1 MIKTDIEFNEALALI
16 LTHCRP
22 GSWEEIELGG
32 LAGRVLAEE
41 VRALVDSP
49 SLDVS
54 LKDGYALYS
63 HEVAS
68 AGPDRPVFLTL
79 ADFYAAGDLP
89 GRILQPG
96 TCVRVT
102 TGAPLPPGAD
112 AVLAGEFA
120 REENGLVRCFNDAG
134 PGRNV
139 LFRGTDVRAGQVIAG
154 QGERLHPALIGLLAA
169 AGLDRVK
176 VVTRP
181 KIAVIGTG
189 DEVIA
194 PGRPLPPGK
203 LYASNMVETVSWL
216 KAFGL
221 TEVTSRVE
229 PDRVEAIAEAIKEM
243 SGRVQAFITSGGA
256 WKSERDYMVRVL
268 EDLGWRGVFSRVRL
282 GPGKA
287 ISFGLL
293 ADRPFFILPGG
304 PPSHEAAFLLLA
316 LPGLL
321 AMAGRRG
328 PIFPKL
334 RAALTETICG
344 QIDWS
349 QCIQVKLFE
358 QDGRWLARPLKSASR
373 LSSMARKDGL
383 VILPEGV
390 TERTAGAEVEV
401 LCLNWPFFPGEF
413 F

>member
-1 MIKTDIEFNEALALI
+1 MLKTNIGFPEALDLVLA
-16 LTHCRP
+16 HCRP
-22 GSWEEIELGG
+22 GSWEEVELSE
-32 LAGRVLAEE
+32 LTGRVLAEE

-54 LKDGYALYS
+54 LKDGYALS
-63 HEVAS
+63 SGEAAS
-68 AGPDRPVFLTL
+68 ARPDNPVVLKL
-79 ADFYAAGDLP
+79 ADFHVAGDRP
-89 GRILQPG
+89 GGTLQPG

-120 REENGLVRCFNDAG
+120 REENGMVRCFNDAG

-139 LFRGTDVRAGQVIAG
+139 LFRGTDVRAGQVIAA
-154 QGERLHPALIGLLAA
+154 QGEMLHPALIGLLAA

-176 VVTRP
+176 VVTQP
-181 KIAVIGTG
+181 KVAVIGTG
-189 DEVIA
+189 DEVVA

-203 LYASNMVETVSWL
+203 LYASNMVETVAWL
-216 KAFGL
+216 KTFGL
-221 TEVTSRVE
+221 TQVVSRVE

-268 EDLGWRGVFSRVRL
+268 EDLGWQGVFSRVRL

-328 PIFPKL
+328 PVFPRL
-334 RAALTETICG
+334 RANLTETISG
-344 QIDWS
+344 QADWS

-358 QDGRWLARPLKSASR
+358 QEGRWLARPLKSASR

-390 TERTAGAEVEV
+390 SEKTAGAEVEV
-401 LCLNWPFFPGEF
+401 LCLNRPFFPGESA
-413 F
+413 

>member
-1 MIKTDIEFNEALALI
+1 MIKTNIGFFEALDLVLAN
-16 LTHCRP
+16 CRP
-22 GSWEEIELGG
+22 GSWEEVALFG
-32 LAGRVLAEE
+32 LTGRVLAEE
-41 VRALVDSP
+41 VLALVDSP

-54 LKDGYALYS
+54 LKDGYALYAR
-63 HEVAS
+63 EAAS
-68 AGPDRPVFLTL
+68 ARPDNPVVLKL
-79 ADFYAAGDLP
+79 ADFHAAGDRP
-89 GRILQPG
+89 GGTLQPG

-139 LFRGTDVRAGQVIAG
+139 LFKGTDVRAGQVIAA
-154 QGERLHPALIGLLAA
+154 QGEMLHPALIGLLAA

-176 VVTRP
+176 VVTQP
-181 KIAVIGTG
+181 KVAVIGTG
-189 DEVIA
+189 DEVVA

-216 KAFGL
+216 KTFGL
-221 TEVTSRVE
+221 TEVISRVV
-229 PDRVEAIAEAIKEM
+229 PDRVEAIAAAIKETA
-243 SGRVQAFITSGGA
+243 GLVQAFITSGGA
-256 WKSERDYMVRVL
+256 WKSERDYMIRVL
-268 EDLGWRGVFSRVRL
+268 EDLGWQGVFSRVRL

-293 ADRPFFILPGG
+293 EDRPFFILPGG

-321 AMAGRRG
+321 AMSGRSG
-328 PIFPKL
+328 PIFPRL
-334 RAALTETICG
+334 RASLTDTISG
-344 QIDWS
+344 QVDWT

-358 QDGRWLARPLKSASR
+358 QDKRWMAQPLKSASR

-390 TERTAGAEVEV
+390 TERPAGAEVEV
-401 LCLNWPFFPGEF
+401 LCLNWPFFPGESA
-413 F
+413 

>member
-16 LTHCRP
+16 QAHCRP
-22 GSWEEIELGG
+22 GSWEEIELFG

-54 LKDGYALYS
+54 LKDGYALFS
-63 HEVAS
+63 HEAAS
-68 AGPDRPVFLTL
+68 AGPDRPVVLAL
-79 ADFYAAGDLP
+79 ADFHAAGDLP
-89 GRILQPG
+89 GRMLQPG

-120 REENGLVRCFNDAG
+120 REENGRVRCFNDAG

-139 LFRGTDVRAGQVIAG
+139 LFRGTDVRAGEVIAAR
-154 QGERLHPALIGLLAA
+154 GERLHPALIGLLAA
-169 AGLDRVK
+169 AGLNRVK
-176 VVTRP
+176 VAARP

-216 KAFGL
+216 KTFGM
-221 TEVTSRVE
+221 TEVISRVV
-229 PDRVEAIAEAIKEM
+229 PDRVEAIAEAIQTM
-243 SGRVQAFITSGGA
+243 SGQVQAFITSGGA

-268 EDLGWRGVFSRVRL
+268 EDLGWHGVFSRVRL

-287 ISFGLL
+287 VSFGLL
-293 ADRPFFILPGG
+293 KDRPFFILPGG
-304 PPSHEAAFLLLA
+304 PPSHEAGFLLLA

-321 AMAGRRG
+321 AMTGWHG

-334 RAALTETICG
+334 RVTLAETIRG
-344 QIDWS
+344 QADWTQS
-349 QCIQVKLFE
+349 VQVGLFE
-358 QDGRWLARPLKSASR
+358 QDGQWMAQPLKSASR

-390 TERTAGAEVEV
+390 TERPAGTEVEV
-401 LCLNWPFFPGEF
+401 LCLNWPFFPGESF
-413 F
+413 